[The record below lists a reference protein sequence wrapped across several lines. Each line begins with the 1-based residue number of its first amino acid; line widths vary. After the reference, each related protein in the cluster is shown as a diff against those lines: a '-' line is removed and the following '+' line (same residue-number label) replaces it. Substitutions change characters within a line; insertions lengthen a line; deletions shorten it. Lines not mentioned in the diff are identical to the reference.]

1 MARGHPL
8 GSGLR
13 YCHDFRRLCFGA
25 GGGGAAGVLM
35 ASKYQATEPRS
46 TVTASVEEHV
56 ERTLRGEWH
65 GSDPLHSWNFGL
77 AVSYLEGEPESNSLR
92 KIQNSRRPA
101 VEWRHLYIIGALA
114 REVVPLYRTL
124 RGPLYHLERR
134 RK

>member
-77 AVSYLEGEPESNSLR
+77 AVSYLEGEPESSKNQAPGSYL
-92 KIQNSRRPA
+92 
-101 VEWRHLYIIGALA
+101 G
-114 REVVPLYRTL
+114 
-124 RGPLYHLERR
+124 
-134 RK
+134 